1 MAGTLPASPAP
12 ARVEIGSIQP
22 SLVSIAHSL
31 KRKSRTLGAQR
42 FTFRLVYPPM
52 THAQFAPIW
61 GFLLGQRG
69 QYDTF
74 SWALPSRVWP
84 FRGYAAG
91 TPTVNNQSGSP
102 EELQTGSR
110 NVATAGWPF
119 AQTNV
124 MRAGD
129 LVQFAGH
136 TKIYSIRQ
144 DTDADSNG
152 GATLPIEP
160 ALVAG
165 PAHGAAVTRGTV
177 TLNVALAGDSQKFE
191 AAPRAGGLQKY
202 RYEVELVEAY

>member
-1 MAGTLPASPAP
+1 MSGTLPASPAP

-31 KRKSRTLGAQR
+31 ARKSRTLGGQR
-42 FTFRLVYPPM
+42 FTFRLSYPPM

-61 GFLLGQRG
+61 GFLIGQRG

-84 FRGYAAG
+84 FRGYASG

-110 NVATAGWPF
+110 NVATSGWPP

-129 LVQFAGH
+129 LVAFVGH
-136 TKIYSIRQ
+136 GKIYSIRQ
-144 DTDADSNG
+144 DIDADSNG
-152 GATLPIEP
+152 SATLAIEP

-165 PAHGAAVTRGTV
+165 PAHASLITRGTV
-177 TLNVALAGDSQKFE
+177 TVTVSLAGDVQKFE
-191 AAPRAGGLQKY
+191 ALPRAGSLQKY
-202 RYEVELVEAY
+202 RFDLDLIEAY